1 MDKKELIL
9 KAKEAKS
16 VEELLALARENNI
29 ELTEEQAKECYDR
42 LNSIGELSDDELE
55 KVAGGFD
62 YFRTPDGTPMMQTWD
77 GKWIPDTRTYHGPCD
92 A

>member
-1 MDKKELIL
+1 MNKELIA

-42 LNSIGELSDDELE
+42 LQGTDELSDDELE
-55 KVAGGFD
+55 KVAGGVTDEEFKLQLD
-62 YFRTPDGTPMMQTWD
+62 FNRGFTFEG
-77 GKWIPDTRTYHGPCD
+77 C
-92 A
+92 